1 MFLCKFN
8 SPQVK
13 GNWISAMMDIMF
25 GDFSILYQLFFSQ
38 NVGQS
43 MITSNKHGISE
54 LLHELPNDLGL
65 RILRN

>member
-13 GNWISAMMDIMF
+13 GIWISTMMDIIL

-38 NVGQS
+38 KVGQS
-43 MITSNKHGISE
+43 MNTSNKHGISD
-54 LLHELPNDLGL
+54 LPHELPNDL
-65 RILRN
+65 